1 MPYFRLK
8 MHQIQF
14 RLGLRWGAYSAPTVW
29 GSAAPDPLAGG
40 EGARCPSPR
49 TTPPLSALRAFILV
63 PLALAPSCPPL
74 PCASNTTLHR
84 PTMLVI
90 QQLKTKWQ
98 RVSTNDLRLIARCQL
113 ADRRAWPHSTYRWIR
128 QRRRHSGRYRRNINA
143 KEDIITGKASEG
155 DWVCAEQC

>member
-1 MPYFRLK
+1 MAP
-8 MHQIQF
+8 
-14 RLGLRWGAYSAPTVW
+14 LGSLQCSH
-29 GSAAPDPLAGG
+29 SLG
-40 EGARCPSPR
+40 ERCPRPPSWWGRGSLPLPKNP
-49 TTPPLSALRAFILV
+49 TPALGPPGLHPRAFGTC
-63 PLALAPSCPPL
+63 ALLPPPL